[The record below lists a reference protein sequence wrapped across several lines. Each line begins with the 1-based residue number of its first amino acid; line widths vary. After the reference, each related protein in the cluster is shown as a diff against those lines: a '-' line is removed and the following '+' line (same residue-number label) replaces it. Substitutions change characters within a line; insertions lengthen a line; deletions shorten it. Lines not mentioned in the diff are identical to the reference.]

1 MRCGD
6 LIDVG
11 AASLRLPHLKPPGV
25 GVGGVGGVR
34 GAAAGSY
41 SIRPAMSGPPLSIGS
56 PASPMR

>member
-25 GVGGVGGVR
+25 GVGGVRLPVVTR
-34 GAAAGSY
+34 FDP
-41 SIRPAMSGPPLSIGS
+41 R
-56 PASPMR
+56 

>member
-25 GVGGVGGVR
+25 GVGGVR